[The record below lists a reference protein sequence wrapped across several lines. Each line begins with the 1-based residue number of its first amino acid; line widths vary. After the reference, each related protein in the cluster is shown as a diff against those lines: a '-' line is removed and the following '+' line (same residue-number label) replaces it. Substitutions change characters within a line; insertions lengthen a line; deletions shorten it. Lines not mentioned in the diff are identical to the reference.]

1 MLFQK
6 KKCWQLEFGKRE
18 QVFRILFFWVCWV
31 FCGWV
36 LLRGTYLVKTVTL
49 DQHLLEILFQLHVVL
64 HGIPDAQV
72 FL

>member
-18 QVFRILFFWVCWV
+18 QVFRILV

-49 DQHLLEILFQLHVVL
+49 DQHLLETLFQLHVVL